1 MTAYTTRLTW
11 ITRACCASLLLG
23 LAWPLP
29 LRRVFPMNDIL
40 QYHVPLRQLYQR
52 MLADGDSVL
61 WTPALF
67 AGFDLHGEGQVGLFH
82 PLHQV
87 LYRSLPLDLALN
99 VEILLGYLCGLAG
112 MYWFLRRLRLAP
124 HAALFGAM
132 TFALVAGVFVLLRS

>member
-52 MLADGDSVL
+52 MLANGDSVL

-87 LYRSLPLDLALN
+87 LYRFLPLDVALN
-99 VEILLGYLCGLAG
+99 VRSCSAMCAGWRACTGSCGG
-112 MYWFLRRLRLAP
+112 CVWRRMPRCSA
-124 HAALFGAM
+124 
-132 TFALVAGVFVLLRS
+132 R